1 MRKILILLCCA
12 AMLFNG
18 TSCENGIEVQN
29 SDISQGAV
37 NPSCRVAQFI
47 QQVRMGQTEAY
58 DSLALCYRDGEGVR
72 KSCANMMFMYMF
84 SGKLK
89 GNDIKD
95 IMEAMKQDRI
105 FPLLIDVL
113 DHRRIEDV
121 PREAV
126 EKLRRVSPA
135 DALIFDAVYAL
146 ECENDTAKSEQ
157 LFIDAA
163 AQGSDMAPVLHTVMY
178 QNLKCPEKYE
188 QNLCKYA
195 EKYPIMYVELGNIS
209 MQENDE
215 EHWMKAVEYYN
226 LADQCGMLTPRGARN
241 LSIAYRLL
249 EKAGKMKCDPKEMAR
264 LEMLGNRLVSVSQ
277 EQ

>member
-1 MRKILILLCCA
+1 MRNILILLCCA
-12 AMLFNG
+12 VTLFNG
-18 TSCENGIEVQN
+18 TSCESRIEVQN
-29 SDISQGAV
+29 ADISQGAV
-37 NPSCRVAQFI
+37 NPGCRVAQFV
-47 QQVRMGQTEAY
+47 QQARMGHTEAY
-58 DSLALCYRDGEGVR
+58 DSLALCYRDGAGVK
-72 KSCANMMFMYMF
+72 KSSANMMFMYML

-95 IMEAMKQDRI
+95 IIEAMKQDRI

-157 LFIDAA
+157 LFLEAGV
-163 AQGSDMAPVLHTVMY
+163 QGSDMAPVLHTVMY
-178 QNLKCPEKYE
+178 KHLKCPEKYE
-188 QNLCKYA
+188 QNLRRYA

-264 LEMLGNRLVSVSQ
+264 LEMLGNRIVSVNQ
-277 EQ
+277 

>member
-1 MRKILILLCCA
+1 
-12 AMLFNG
+12 
-18 TSCENGIEVQN
+18 
-29 SDISQGAV
+29 
-37 NPSCRVAQFI
+37 
-47 QQVRMGQTEAY
+47 
-58 DSLALCYRDGEGVR
+58 
-72 KSCANMMFMYMF
+72 
-84 SGKLK
+84 
-89 GNDIKD
+89 
-95 IMEAMKQDRI
+95 MKQDRI

-157 LFIDAA
+157 LFLEAGV
-163 AQGSDMAPVLHTVMY
+163 QGSDMAPVLHTVMY
-178 QNLKCPEKYE
+178 KHLKCPEKYE
-188 QNLCKYA
+188 QNLRRYA

-209 MQENDE
+209 MQENDK

-249 EKAGKMKCDPKEMAR
+249 EKAGKMKCDPKEMVR
-264 LEMLGNRLVSVSQ
+264 LEMLGNRIVSVN
-277 EQ
+277 